1 MKPTVVL
8 KFGGTSVGSIEKIK
22 SVAARCIK
30 ISETGKSVV
39 VVVSAMSGETNRLVN
54 LAKEVIDPPHGREY
68 DVLVSTGENVSM
80 ALLAMTIQSKGKKAR
95 SFTGGQFGM
104 LTDTT
109 YSNARIKEIK
119 TNGLKRALK
128 EENICVLAGFQG
140 IDEYGNITTLGR
152 GGSDTSAVALAAALE
167 AESCQIFTDVD
178 GIYTSDPRVC
188 KKARRLDQISYE
200 EMMELSSLGAKVLQL
215 RSVEIAAKYNVPLW
229 VYHSQTEGG
238 GTLVTQENKNMEA
251 VVVTGVSSSQNDAKI
266 SLRGLK
272 QTTFP
277 IASTI
282 FTSLAEEEINVDMI
296 VQNLSASGEIDLT
309 FTVNREYLKQAKTI
323 VESLTNKLDFRDLE
337 TAINISKVSIVGV
350 GMRSHSG
357 VAAKMFKTL
366 ANDNIPIQEIS
377 TSEIKVSVLIDSKY
391 AELAVRSLHTAFGLD
406 SQL

>member
-1 MKPTVVL
+1 LKPTVVL